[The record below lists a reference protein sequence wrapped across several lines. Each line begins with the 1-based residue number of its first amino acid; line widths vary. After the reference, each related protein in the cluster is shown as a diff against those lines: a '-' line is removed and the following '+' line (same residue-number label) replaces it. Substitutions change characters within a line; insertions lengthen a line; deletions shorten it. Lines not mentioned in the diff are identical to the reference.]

1 MNVVVVVVKFVEHLK
16 RVDSA
21 SWSIVVRDG
30 HTLQIAHL

>member
-16 RVDSA
+16 REDSA

-30 HTLQIAHL
+30 HTVLNDHL